1 MNTTPRT
8 FAQTLARTFAA
19 NMVAGLLFV
28 CALAMVNMTTPPAT
42 SGVDNG
48 ARECWIA
55 STAQIITVDSAES
68 CPAN

>member
-8 FAQTLARTFAA
+8 FAQTFTRILVG
-19 NMVAGLLFV
+19 NMLAGLLFV

-55 STAQIITVDSAES
+55 STAQIVTVDSAES